1 MTYTV
6 QIKPAA
12 AKQLAKLD
20 RPVQRRIQAA
30 IALLADNPRPPG
42 AEVLTVSDG
51 LLRVR
56 TGNYRIV
63 YSITDAELFV
73 LVVKIGH
80 RSQIYRQL

>member
-1 MTYTV
+1 MTYAV
-6 QIKPAA
+6 RIKPAA

-20 RPVQRRIQAA
+20 RQIQRRIQAA

-42 AEVLTVSDG
+42 AKVLTDSDG

-63 YSITDAELFV
+63 YQVTDTELLV

-80 RSQIYRQL
+80 RSTIYRQ